1 MANPQRWTALCVTV
15 IWACREEKTV
25 AFTTHRKV
33 RFQHCDPAG
42 IVFYPRYF
50 EMINSVV
57 EDWFEEV
64 VQRDF
69 NQLHVESGT
78 GVPTAAIDTQFHAP
92 SRLGERLTFELAVQA
107 VGRSSLTLQ
116 IIAYCGDQKRLT
128 SRSTLVYVDLN
139 SGQPMPW
146 TEAMRQHF
154 TVENL

>member
-1 MANPQRWTALCVTV
+1 MY
-15 IWACREEKTV
+15 
-25 AFTTHRKV
+25 TTQRKV

-57 EDWFEEV
+57 EDWFADV
-64 VQRDF
+64 VNHDF
-69 NQLHVESGT
+69 NQLHIQSGT

-92 SRLGERLTFELAVQA
+92 SRLGEQLRFELTVQT

-116 IIAYCGDQKRLT
+116 IVAYCGEQTRFT
-128 SRSTLVYVDLN
+128 SCSTLVFVDLSSGN
-139 SGQPMPW
+139 SMPW

-154 TVENL
+154 TVDNL

>member
-1 MANPQRWTALCVTV
+1 M
-15 IWACREEKTV
+15 
-25 AFTTHRKV
+25 AFTTQRKV

-64 VQRDF
+64 VQHDF
-69 NQLHVESGT
+69 NQLHVESST

-92 SRLGERLTFELAVQA
+92 SRLGERLTFELAIQA

-116 IIAYCGDQKRLT
+116 IIAYCSEQKRLT

-139 SGQPMPW
+139 SGKPMPW
-146 TEAMRQHF
+146 TEAMRQRF
-154 TVENL
+154 IVENL

>member
-1 MANPQRWTALCVTV
+1 M
-15 IWACREEKTV
+15 
-25 AFTTHRKV
+25 AFTTQRKV

-57 EDWFEEV
+57 EDWFEEI

-116 IIAYCGDQKRLT
+116 ITAYCGEQKRLT
-128 SRSTLVYVDLN
+128 SNSTLVYVDLN

-154 TVENL
+154 IVENL

>member
-1 MANPQRWTALCVTV
+1 MG
-15 IWACREEKTV
+15 
-25 AFTTHRKV
+25 FTTQRKV